1 MKELKKRWNSD
12 TPMFF
17 KKVINFGII
26 VGIIGTGL
34 ITLPAT
40 ATIGAVLITVGSTAT
55 AIAKLTKI

>member
-1 MKELKKRWNSD
+1 MRELKKRWNAD

-40 ATIGAVLITVGSTAT
+40 ATIGAALITIGATAT
-55 AIAKLTKI
+55 AISKLTKI